1 MNIKYRYMVDSV
13 PYKNKPNVEEI
24 AKIQTRLRDSSCL
37 KELSIEELLEFV
49 CKGYSIVLGEFNNGI
64 KDSNFISSGTIGLD
78 IDEPTKTIDIIVD
91 DLRQF
96 GINVNAYYET
106 FSSTKDKPRYRLLIK
121 LDRLVDNV
129 ELMKSLIKTII
140 NSSDQ
145 FDEACKNP
153 SRVFYGT
160 DGSIHEIKLI
170 DSNIETNV
178 DDILRLSAKTVVED
192 SSKEYSDDISLIK
205 MISSYNLFEYVKN
218 ESSEYTISG
227 DIGRFKKC
235 PICGHEDC
243 FRVYLSTNTYYCFG
257 SNGSSGG
264 NIINYLQAT
273 KKISKYD
280 AIDYFKYDLLKQPR
294 DEGKNL
300 IDKCRKKDY
309 QLINNQ
315 LSKYDLSLNIPKE
328 LPWLSYKEEQRHVYR
343 KLIRTELAAY
353 LRKAVRF
360 LYIKTSSNNK
370 VLKLIYRNGK
380 YNFIGENEQKGII
393 KSFIPEDI
401 QKSSDYQE
409 VYNLLLTDPNYISID
424 MLNSDWN
431 IINFQNGLYYIDED
445 ELKLHS
451 PNCYSS
457 RQIPCKFD
465 KNAQPTEHYY
475 VDNFFKELSCNNKD
489 IEDLLWTITG
499 FAISNYP
506 GYLFKAGFFLIGPG
520 NCGKSVFKALEN
532 DLVGPENCSSVD
544 FKDLEKPF
552 NRIQLLGKRIAGS
565 NDISSM
571 KISSLDYFKQ
581 LTGGDYINDS
591 YKGMDAIDF
600 RYDGLVIMAG
610 NRMPVFSGDRGV
622 WVYDRMIIIP
632 CENVISKE
640 KQDKLL
646 LEHLKEEYPYIVA
659 KSIKYL
665 KKVIDNDFKLDIPD
679 ICVKAKE
686 RYMVDNNSILTFK
699 KEYLIERT
707 EKYIHDPW
715 TCGKIYEFY
724 KQWYIDNHRDR
735 YYENSHEFRETMG
748 GKDAIIKTNGG
759 KEYYT
764 DWTLNEKAI
773 REISD
778 KYFTNNLSST
788 ISNNQNN
795 DYSLY
800 EERD

>member
-1 MNIKYRYMVDSV
+1 MNIKYKYMVDSV

-37 KELSIEELLEFV
+37 KELSIEELLKFV
-49 CKGYSIVLGEFNNGI
+49 CEGHSIVLGEFNNGI

-78 IDEPTKTIDIIVD
+78 IDEPTMPIDAIID
-91 DLRQF
+91 NLKQIE
-96 GINVNAYYET
+96 INVNAYYET

-121 LDRLVDNV
+121 LDRLVDNI
-129 ELMKSLIKTII
+129 ELMKSLIKTVI

-160 DGSIHEIKLI
+160 DGSVHEIKLI

-178 DDILRLSAKTVVED
+178 DDILKLSTKKLVED
-192 SSKEYSDDISLIK
+192 SSKEYSDDTSLIK
-205 MISSYNLFEYVKN
+205 MINSYNLFEYVKTD
-218 ESSEYTISG
+218 SPEYTISG
-227 DIGRFKKC
+227 DISRHKKC

-273 KKISKYD
+273 KKMSKYE
-280 AIDYFKYDLLKQPR
+280 AIDYFKYDLLKQLR
-294 DEGKNL
+294 DEGKDL

-309 QLINNQ
+309 ELINNQ
-315 LSKYDLSLNIPKE
+315 INKYGISLKLPKN
-328 LPWLSYKEEQRHVYR
+328 LPWLSYKEEQKHVYR
-343 KLIRTELAAY
+343 KIVRTELAAY
-353 LRKAVRF
+353 IRRALKF
-360 LYIKTSSNNK
+360 LYIKTAANYK
-370 VLKLIYRNGK
+370 VPRYIYVNGK
-380 YNFIGENEQKGII
+380 YTNLGENEHKGII

-409 VYNLLLTDPNYISID
+409 VYNLLITDPNYISIN
-424 MLNSDWN
+424 MLNKDWN
-431 IINFQNGLYYIDED
+431 VINFKNGLYYINED
-445 ELKLHS
+445 ELRPHS
-451 PNCYSS
+451 PDCYSS
-457 RQIPCKFD
+457 IQIPCIFD
-465 KNAQPTEHYY
+465 RNAQPTEHYY

-489 IEDLLWTITG
+489 VEDLLWAITG

-520 NCGKSVFKALEN
+520 DCGKSVFKAMEN
-532 DLVGPENCSSVD
+532 DLIGLENCSCVD
-544 FKDLEKPF
+544 FKDLEKNF
-552 NRIQLLGKRIAGS
+552 HRIQLLGKRIAGS

-571 KISSLDYFKQ
+571 KIASLDYFKQ
-581 LTGGDYINDS
+581 LTGGDPINDAH
-591 YKGMDAIDF
+591 KGMDAIDF
-600 RYDGLVIMAG
+600 KYTGLVLMAG
-610 NRMPVFSGDRGV
+610 NRMPVFSGDRGE
-622 WVYDRMIIIP
+622 WVYNRMIIIP
-632 CENVISKE
+632 CENVIPKE

-665 KKVIDNDFKLDIPD
+665 KKVIENGFKLDIPD

-686 RYMVDNNSILTFK
+686 RYMIDNNSVLTFK
-699 KEYLIERT
+699 NEYLTSRT

-715 TCGKIYEFY
+715 TTSKIYEFY
-724 KQWYIDNHRDR
+724 KTWYIDNHRDKF
-735 YYENSHEFRETMG
+735 YENSHEFRELMG
-748 GKDAIIKTNGG
+748 GNDVIIKTNGG

-764 DWTLNEKAI
+764 DWTLNKKAI
-773 REISD
+773 IEISD

-788 ISNNQNN
+788 IANNQDN
-795 DYSLY
+795 DYSLD
-800 EERD
+800 EERN